1 MLLEEGFHWVRKATV
16 FEFGHY
22 RGSSGSGLFRT
33 TSPKPVNTAP
43 DECPGPFRS
52 FPTPCPFGH
61 IYHRPVPW
69 YSWKYST
76 RSAHGCGPVY
86 VGPRT
91 VNSINHQSRILGT
104 DTVSIGSK
112 LGIYAAV
119 AEILSRPDGGCQGLP
134 RSLHSPRWRFLVGY
148 LENISPSL
156 SWKHYSPWGQG
167 VQSLPSGSYGRDY
180 HPC

>member
-1 MLLEEGFHWVRKATV
+1 MAVALSMWGPEQSIPSIINLAFWVPIPLA
-16 FEFGHY
+16 
-22 RGSSGSGLFRT
+22 L
-33 TSPKPVNTAP
+33 
-43 DECPGPFRS
+43 
-52 FPTPCPFGH
+52 
-61 IYHRPVPW
+61 
-69 YSWKYST
+69 
-76 RSAHGCGPVY
+76 
-86 VGPRT
+86 
-91 VNSINHQSRILGT
+91 
-104 DTVSIGSK
+104 SIGSK

-119 AEILSRPDGGCQGLP
+119 AEILSRPDGGSQGLP